1 MARWDKPTIDGALV
15 TLRPLVAAD
24 TDAVWEMVRD
34 PEGND
39 LTATT
44 AEFEYEQ
51 IAAWCASRSDAADRL
66 DLAIIE
72 RATREFAGEV
82 VLNEFDAATNSANFR
97 IALRGP
103 AFYGRGLG
111 GEATQL
117 IVRHGLEVV
126 GLERITLT
134 VLARNPRAQR
144 AYLAVGFIVTEEFE
158 EDGEAWVEMAIT
170 AEQSPG

>member
-1 MARWDKPTIDGALV
+1 MARWDKPTIEGALV
-15 TLRPLVAAD
+15 LLRPLAAD
-24 TDAVWEMVRD
+24 DADAVWEMVND

-44 AEFEYEQ
+44 AEFEHEQ
-51 IAAWCASRSDAADRL
+51 IAAWCASRATADERL
-66 DLAIIE
+66 DLAIVE
-72 RATREFAGEV
+72 RATGTFAGEV
-82 VLNEFDAATNSANFR
+82 VLNEFDASANSANFR
-97 IALRGP
+97 ISLRGP
-103 AFYGRGLG
+103 AWYGRGLG

-126 GLERITLT
+126 GLDRITLT

-144 AYLAVGFIVTEEFE
+144 AYRTAGFVVTDEFE

>member
-1 MARWDKPTIDGALV
+1 MARWDKPTIEGVLV
-15 TLRPLVAAD
+15 TLRPLVASDA
-24 TDAVWEMVRD
+24 DAVWEMVHD

-44 AEFEYEQ
+44 AQFEYDQ
-51 IAAWCASRSDAADRL
+51 TAAWCASRAAADERL
-66 DLAIIE
+66 DLAIVE
-72 RATREFAGEV
+72 RATGEFAGEV

-103 AFYGRGLG
+103 AWYGRGLG
-111 GEATQL
+111 GEATRL
-117 IVRHGLEVV
+117 MIAHGLGAI
-126 GLERITLT
+126 GLERITLS

-144 AYLAVGFIVTEEFE
+144 AYLAAGFTVTEELE

-170 AEQSPG
+170 AMPSVG

>member
-1 MARWDKPTIDGALV
+1 MGRWDKPTIEGVLV
-15 TLRPLVAAD
+15 TLRPLAAAD
-24 TDAVWEMVRD
+24 TAAVWEMVRD

-44 AEFEYEQ
+44 AEFVYEQ
-51 IAAWCASRSDAADRL
+51 IAAWCASRATVADRL

-72 RATREFAGEV
+72 RATGQFAGEV

-103 AFYGRGLG
+103 AWYGRGLG

-117 IVRHGLEVV
+117 IVAHGLRTV
-126 GLERITLT
+126 GLDRITLT
-134 VLARNPRAQR
+134 VLARNPRARR
-144 AYLAVGFIVTEEFE
+144 AYETAGFVVSEEFE
-158 EDGEAWVEMAIT
+158 EDGEAWVGMAIT
-170 AEQSPG
+170 TVPSAG